1 MVKGE
6 TTATGKQHEVF
17 FTKRDKNSEGYP
29 TGAWRNCW
37 NLLTSRT
44 HNGGG
49 CGFET
54 AYSKTTIWAS
64 KSTVVFVQISQWFC
78 ENQSAILVKSECD
91 FGKVGVWFCE
101 NQPVILWKSEC
112 AFGKVGV
119 CFWQSRSVI
128 LEKSEC
134 DFVKISL
141 WCCENQPVIL
151 WKSECDFGKV
161 GVWFWIDKIFT
172 KYYTINLATYI
183 TLYNTYF
190 FSFYLG
196 LYYIS

>member
-1 MVKGE
+1 MG
-6 TTATGKQHEVF
+6 ATRQA
-17 FTKRDKNSEGYP
+17 RD
-29 TGAWRNCW
+29 
-37 NLLTSRT
+37 
-44 HNGGG
+44 
-49 CGFET
+49 ET
-54 AYSKTTIWAS
+54 AETFWQAGRTMGEGAVLKRRTVKQQSGAS
-64 KSTVVFVQISQWFC
+64 KSTLVFVQISQWFC

-112 AFGKVGV
+112 AFGKAGV

-183 TLYNTYF
+183 TLYNTYY
-190 FSFYLG
+190 FSFCLG